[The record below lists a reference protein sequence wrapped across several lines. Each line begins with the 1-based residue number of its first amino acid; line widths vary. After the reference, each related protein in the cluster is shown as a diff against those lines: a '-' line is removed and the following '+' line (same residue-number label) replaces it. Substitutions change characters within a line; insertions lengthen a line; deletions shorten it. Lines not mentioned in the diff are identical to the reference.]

1 MQNVLVT
8 STNVVL
14 PEEICPFPVADRV
27 HITAVKRVSKAKSA
41 TLISGSP
48 FKAQLIKKNVGKGG
62 SKRQSKS
69 RDDVKLKR
77 SSDSKLQHKSQK
89 INRKVHRTQKNRKLK
104 MQQLLTT
111 MKTVLRRMMSVEV
124 VVISTGS
131 QMTH

>member
-1 MQNVLVT
+1 MQNVLVK

-14 PEEICPFPVADRV
+14 PEEICPFPVADRF

-89 INRKVHRTQKNRKLK
+89 NESKS
-104 MQQLLTT
+104 QQSTK
-111 MKTVLRRMMSVEV
+111 KTES
-124 VVISTGS
+124 
-131 QMTH
+131 